1 MPRSETSHGRKRIE
15 YISLFLISNAFL
27 YLIFQNYLQ
36 NVNKAEL
43 LGLKEF
49 LGGSVTCPR
58 SQSWLGEEQGLGH
71 LSLPAR
77 VGGTGHTGHDS
88 WENLLCF

>member
-1 MPRSETSHGRKRIE
+1 MPRSETSHGRKCIE

-43 LGLKEF
+43 SGLKEF

-58 SQSWLGEEQGLGH
+58 SQSWLREEQGLGR

-77 VGGTGHTGHDS
+77 VSGTGHTGHDS
-88 WENLLCF
+88 WENLLWF